1 MKKITLTVENRTYGP
16 VQYPAYA
23 DRGLCVYKSG
33 RSWCVA
39 HVASGMTVDVRAPQ
53 ATKARACEL
62 MALLLALPLDWD
74 RPWDEL
80 RRDFEA
86 NAGAVRAI
94 TTQYHYPYR
103 AGRDPIGGRP
113 AVPASS

>member
-1 MKKITLTVENRTYGP
+1 MKKITLTIENRLYGP

-33 RSWCVA
+33 RAWRVA
-39 HVASGMTVDVRAPQ
+39 HVTSGMEVDRRAPQ
-53 ATKARACEL
+53 AAKAKASEL
-62 MALLLALPLDWD
+62 MARLLALPMDWD

-94 TTQYHYPYR
+94 TDQYRHSYR
-103 AGRDPIGGRP
+103 
-113 AVPASS
+113 V